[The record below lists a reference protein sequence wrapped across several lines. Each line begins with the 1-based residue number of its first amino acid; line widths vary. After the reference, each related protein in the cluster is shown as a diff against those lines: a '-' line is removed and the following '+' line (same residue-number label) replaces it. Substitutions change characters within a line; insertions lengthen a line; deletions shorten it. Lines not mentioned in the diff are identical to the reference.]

1 VAIKPAPAGWRAL
14 ATQASGRVANAMR
27 ALRSPAAPALP
38 SRPQARYESAGATR
52 RNKYWDTRATDAN
65 AEIGTSLPKTRDR
78 TRALGR
84 DNPWAKRAV
93 QAIVVNTVGDGIR
106 AQWADPAV
114 QQAWDRWFGSS
125 QMDAGGL
132 LDGYAFTALALRTT
146 IEGGEVL
153 VRKRPRRPGDGLE
166 IPLQVQM
173 LEGDQLDLGKSEL
186 LSTGGRIIQGVEFDA
201 IGRRSRLWIIPEHP
215 GGLMPGQLPS
225 DSRPYPATDF
235 VHLFKLDRPNQ
246 VRGMPWGAGS
256 VHRLRLLDDYAE
268 AQMERMRQAAC
279 FMAFRRLPDNGL
291 LEVTAEAEEAGAS
304 SGYDR
309 LEPGAIED
317 LPPGWDIEFAQPPG
331 PEDDSAFNAI
341 RLREVAADYGIPY
354 EVLTGDLSQ
363 VNFSSARMGFNEFA
377 RNIDVWRWQLL
388 VPRLLDPLVVWFREA
403 AALVGLNVRQER
415 PLWTAPA
422 RVMVDSTREVPALI
436 KAVRAGLMSMPQA
449 IRQQGYDPDVLL
461 AEEAAWRAKTAAAGV
476 LLDTDP
482 GADLG
487 RDPESPDD
495 SDDSDDSDGPD
506 DRAAAEDATDDDSD
520 NP

>member
-1 VAIKPAPAGWRAL
+1 MAKQAKRKSKRA
-14 ATQASGRVANAMR
+14 ATTDATAV
-27 ALRSPAAPALP
+27 LP
-38 SRPQARYESAGATR
+38 IVTSQRTLQGRYESAGATR
-52 RNKYWDTRATDAN
+52 RHKYWATASSGPN

-125 QMDAGGL
+125 QMDAGGM
-132 LDGYAFTALALRTT
+132 LDGHAFTALALRTV

-153 VRKRPRRPGDGLE
+153 VRKRPRRPEDGLE
-166 IPLQVQM
+166 VPLQVQM
-173 LEGDQLDLGKSEL
+173 LEGDQLDLSKSEIL
-186 LSTGGRIIQGVEFDA
+186 PSGARIIQGVEFDA
-201 IGRRSRLWIIPEHP
+201 IGRRSRLWIVPEHP
-215 GGLMPGQLPS
+215 GDLLMGQIKP
-225 DSRPYPATDF
+225 DSQPYPAASF
-235 VHLFKLDRPNQ
+235 VHLFRVDRPNQ
-246 VRGMPWGAGS
+246 VRGMPWGSGS

-279 FMAFRRLPDNGL
+279 FMAFRRLPDDPSLYESPNRT
-291 LEVTAEAEEAGAS
+291 VNADTS
-304 SGYDR
+304 IPMDR

-317 LPPGWDIEFAQPPG
+317 LPPGWDIEFAQPPS
-331 PEDDSAFNAI
+331 PEDDSAFTAT
-341 RLREVAADYGIPY
+341 RLREIAADYGIPY

-377 RNIDVWRWQLL
+377 RNIDTWRWQLL
-388 VPRLLDPLVVWFREA
+388 VPRLLDPLVAWFREA
-403 AALVGLNVRQER
+403 AALVGLTVRQER

-461 AEEAAWRAKTAAAGV
+461 AEEAAWRAKTAEAGV
-476 LLDTDP
+476 LFDTDP
-482 GADLG
+482 GADVG
-487 RDPESPDD
+487 RDPGINADADD
-495 SDDSDDSDGPD
+495 QGQMDAKDDQDRAD
-506 DRAAAEDATDDDSD
+506 DRDTDSEDDRDDPRN